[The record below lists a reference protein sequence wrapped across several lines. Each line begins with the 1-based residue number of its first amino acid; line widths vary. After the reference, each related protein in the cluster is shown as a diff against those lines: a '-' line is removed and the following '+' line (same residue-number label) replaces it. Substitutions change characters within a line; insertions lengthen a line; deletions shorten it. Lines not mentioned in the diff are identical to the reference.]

1 MLVYLLVLACAALV
15 AWIVYRYDLYDREPW
30 FLLLFAAA
38 VGYVAFWG
46 LGYLEDYSNV
56 RLGFYG
62 PGDGHTAGQALI
74 AATYEELAK
83 VLVVVLVA
91 VLFRRHFNDPMDG
104 LMYGAF
110 AGLGMAVEESFFL
123 LGVAAKMGPLDPDVD
138 LLGRELV
145 RIVLHVLLGG
155 ISGFGVG
162 LVVEHTR
169 LRFWGAIL
177 AGFLA
182 VAMLLHFLWDYL
194 CGIPMTAGA
203 VTPAQELAVRATA
216 VALMLS
222 AMGLF
227 AFAVVLGKAMS
238 RERFPPEGVGP
249 T

>member
-30 FLLLFAAA
+30 YLLLFAAG

-62 PGDGHTAGQALI
+62 PGDDHTAGQALI
-74 AATYEELAK
+74 AATYEEAAK
-83 VLVVVLVA
+83 VLVVALVA

-104 LMYGAF
+104 LIYGAF
-110 AGLGMAVEESFFL
+110 AGLGMAIEESFYL
-123 LGVAAKMGPLDPDVD
+123 LYVESRVGPIDPEVD

-177 AGFLA
+177 AGCLA
-182 VAMLLHFLWDYL
+182 LAMLLHFLWDYL
-194 CGIPMTAGA
+194 CGIPMASGHVTAEG
-203 VTPAQELAVRATA
+203 ELAVRAIA

-227 AFAVVLGKAMS
+227 AFAVALGKAMS
-238 RERFPPEGVGP
+238 RERFPPEGAGP